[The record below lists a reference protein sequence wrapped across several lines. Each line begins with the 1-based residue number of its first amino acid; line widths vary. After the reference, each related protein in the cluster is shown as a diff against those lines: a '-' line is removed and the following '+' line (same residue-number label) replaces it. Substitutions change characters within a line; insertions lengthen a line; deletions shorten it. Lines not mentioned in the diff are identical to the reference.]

1 LLLHTFRVW
10 AALSLTSHL
19 SFTCMQ
25 YPAIMY
31 LLSLFYPPRSLG
43 LAYTT
48 VATATAV
55 AGLAGAPL
63 AAALMLLDGKAG
75 LSGWRWL
82 FLVEGVLPILLAAAL
97 PWLLPASPLAA
108 RFLLPA
114 EQQWLTHQVR
124 LGSPG
129 GAIELVSPSA
139 ADAAGSPSA
148 RQANSMENVS
158 LLRAEPAAQQPG
170 PGEACFDEERAAKLG
185 HSGGLRGKELRQGLL
200 DRRIWHLAAVMLLI
214 DACMNSANF
223 WVPSLV
229 KAAMLGELR
238 SDDDGRD
245 EDEDEN
251 SGGNALLIKS
261 ALLSALP
268 FCGAAVCMVAN
279 AWHAKRRDERRMH
292 TAVPMVFAG
301 LGLAAVPLVAPAGPA
316 LALLALT
323 VAASGIWA
331 CHGPFFRCVP
341 GWGPQAEGGCW
352 LRIGPH

>member
-1 LLLHTFRVW
+1 
-10 AALSLTSHL
+10 
-19 SFTCMQ
+19 
-25 YPAIMY
+25 MY

-63 AAALMLLDGKAG
+63 AAALMLLDGRGG

-82 FLVEGVLPILLAAAL
+82 FLVEGLLPILLATAL

-108 RFLLPA
+108 RFLAPA
-114 EQQWLTHQVR
+114 EQQWLMREVQ
-124 LGSPG
+124 LGGAG
-129 GAIELVSPSA
+129 GAIELVSPPA
-139 ADAAGSPSA
+139 ADATGSPSA
-148 RQANSMENVS
+148 SLENES
-158 LLRAEPAAQQPG
+158 LLGADPAAQQLRATEECV
-170 PGEACFDEERAAKLG
+170 GEEHPAKPQHGGSL
-185 HSGGLRGKELRQGLL
+185 SGKQLRQGLL
-200 DRRIWHLAAVMLLI
+200 DSRVWHLAAIMLLI

-229 KAAMLGELR
+229 KAALRGELLA
-238 SDDDGRD
+238 DDGGT
-245 EDEDEN
+245 EDGAEA
-251 SGGNALLIKS
+251 SGGNTLLIKS

-279 AWHAKRRDERRMH
+279 AWHAKHRDERRLH
-292 TAVPMVFAG
+292 TAVPMLFAG

-331 CHGPFFRCVP
+331 THGPFFRCVT
-341 GWGPQAEGGCW
+341 GWGQDPARHPWTSPVSRCPAPAAGPLHSSTTN
-352 LRIGPH
+352 LRPSALPW